1 MDKIKEIE
9 LKDIKKLV
17 KDMRDNT
24 IISVDLTPLTEDTDV
39 TESVTENIDEPEIE
53 YTAGM
58 RI

>member
-1 MDKIKEIE
+1 MDKIKEIK

-39 TESVTENIDEPEIE
+39 TESVTRKGGGSVGRD
-53 YTAGM
+53 
-58 RI
+58 

>member
-39 TESVTENIDEPEIE
+39 TESVARKGGGSVGRD
-53 YTAGM
+53 
-58 RI
+58 

>member
-24 IISVDLTPLTEDTDV
+24 IISVDLTEDTDV
-39 TESVTENIDEPEIE
+39 TESVTRKGGGSVGRD
-53 YTAGM
+53 
-58 RI
+58 

>member
-39 TESVTENIDEPEIE
+39 TEFVTRKGGGSVGRD
-53 YTAGM
+53 
-58 RI
+58 